1 MKSTHKNEEEII
13 LKKVLTYAF
22 IGLILIAGIGVY
34 VADIGGADLAN
45 DPRGG
50 IIILDK

>member
-1 MKSTHKNEEEII
+1 
-13 LKKVLTYAF
+13 LKKYLTYAF
-22 IGLILIAGIGVY
+22 IGLVLVVGLGVY
-34 VADIGGADLAN
+34 VADAGGAHMAS